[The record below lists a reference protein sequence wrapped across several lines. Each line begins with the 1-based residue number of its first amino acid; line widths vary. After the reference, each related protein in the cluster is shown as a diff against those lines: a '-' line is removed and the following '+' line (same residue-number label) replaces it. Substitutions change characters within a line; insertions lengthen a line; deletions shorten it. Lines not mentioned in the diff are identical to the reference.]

1 MLKEIKSIADVK
13 IGDLIQSKS
22 NWHQSGKVIAI
33 DSYHIS
39 YKSIM
44 NNNINKIHIDNITK
58 YGINCE

>member
-1 MLKEIKSIADVK
+1 MLREINSIADVK
-13 IGDLIQSKS
+13 VGDIIQSKT
-22 NWHQSGKVIAI
+22 NWHQSGKVVTI

-58 YGINCE
+58 YGINCK